1 MKNASD
7 TSEMSL
13 GTQIMIASELG
24 SVIVMSCL
32 LGYLGGNWLDG
43 ALKSAPY
50 CVIAGLMLG
59 LGVGLAIVVK
69 RSNQLDKVKTSKAEP
84 AATGSEIAAMPDA
97 PGKDD

>member
-1 MKNASD
+1 
-7 TSEMSL
+7 MSL

-24 SVIVMSCL
+24 SVIVVSCL

-43 ALKSAPY
+43 TFKCSPY

-69 RSNQLDKVKTSKAEP
+69 RSEQLDKAKIINAQGPSA
-84 AATGSEIAAMPDA
+84 GSDPVQGRDSEDQS
-97 PGKDD
+97 